1 MDNDTLR
8 RIITDLYAH
17 ILTLYD
23 MLDIK
28 PDTQKFLD
36 NRAEIAKIVDNI
48 FEESDEDVS
57 LHTVD

>member
-36 NRAEIAKIVDNI
+36 NRAEVAKIVDQL
-48 FEESDEDVS
+48 FDEPADDIS